1 MRRPLDDT
9 EREVDT
15 KQLSAKKRDMAKLKR
30 NLEYNNALLD
40 RQEYQRKFDDDWKV
54 YLREG
59 KDIEDQEVVK
69 LITEQID
76 NVQSHIDELED
87 HLANGVDI
95 KQIS

>member
-1 MRRPLDDT
+1 MKRPLDDT

-40 RQEYQRKFDDDWKV
+40 RQEYMRKFDDDWKV